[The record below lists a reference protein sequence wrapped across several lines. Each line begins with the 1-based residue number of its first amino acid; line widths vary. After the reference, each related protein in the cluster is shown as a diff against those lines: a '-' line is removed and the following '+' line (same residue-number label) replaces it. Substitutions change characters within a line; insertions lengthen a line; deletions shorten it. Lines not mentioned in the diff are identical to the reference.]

1 MYSFINEKQRVAF
14 GSIFNEMDRNQDGR
28 IDIDELKQNLFALA
42 SKDNLKHLLQVY
54 RLYDDIPS
62 TSPCRFL
69 KLSLIFTVIVFY

>member
-62 TSPCRFL
+62 TSPYRFL

>member
-14 GSIFNEMDRNQDGR
+14 SSIFNEMDKNQDGR
-28 IDIDELKQNLFALA
+28 IDIDELKQNIFALA
-42 SKDNLKHLLQVY
+42 SKDNLKHLLQVC

-62 TSPCRFL
+62 TSLYRFL

>member
-14 GSIFNEMDRNQDGR
+14 GSIFNEMDKNQDGR

-54 RLYDDIPS
+54 RPYDDIPS
-62 TSPCRFL
+62 TSLYRFL